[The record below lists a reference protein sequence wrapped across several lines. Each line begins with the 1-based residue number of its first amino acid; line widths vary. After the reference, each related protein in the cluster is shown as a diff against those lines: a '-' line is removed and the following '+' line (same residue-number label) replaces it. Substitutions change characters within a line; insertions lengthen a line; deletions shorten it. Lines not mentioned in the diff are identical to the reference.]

1 MGTKSL
7 LMAMAALTIAGCSQ
21 NEVTEINPDADRTI
35 GLDVYTGVQT
45 RGTETTTS
53 TLKEADAGF
62 GIFAYKTS
70 KEGWDSEKASTT
82 PDFMYN
88 EHATWTSGSWG
99 YASLRFWPTNDDK
112 ITFFAYAPYESNP
125 GEGTDQKIILSAQS
139 DKEAPKITFEVKTS
153 NNWKDMVDLVTD
165 CRTTIKDLTSESN
178 VGNKGTV
185 QFKFSHVLTQIA
197 NVKVKP
203 DVNLGAETRIF
214 VTGLKLSPGSG
225 ILYNKAVYDFGT
237 DAWNAISPSAS
248 YFSAEQDLSEFV
260 NRTGID
266 QWGYKKSA
274 VDVSSNTDATALFS
288 EKEAL
293 YFIPVNNQNGTAK
306 EGDLSLKI
314 SYDVVTKVNDSSNL
328 TSTVTDK
335 EVKLPQGTFK
345 KGTQHTYVLTIKM
358 NAISIAVDDNMTGW
372 RILPYRILCI
382 TSLWKNNRMR
392 EHGLIVRS
400 SFGRTIP
407 PRIKSVS
414 LLMPLT

>member
-62 GIFAYKTS
+62 GILPIKQARKDGIVRKRVQHPILCIMNMLHGLPVVGVCFSA
-70 KEGWDSEKASTT
+70 
-82 PDFMYN
+82 
-88 EHATWTSGSWG
+88 
-99 YASLRFWPTNDDK
+99 FWPTNDDK

-165 CRTTIKDLTSESN
+165 CRTAIKDLTSESN

-237 DAWNAISPSAS
+237 DA
-248 YFSAEQDLSEFV
+248 
-260 NRTGID
+260 
-266 QWGYKKSA
+266 
-274 VDVSSNTDATALFS
+274 
-288 EKEAL
+288 
-293 YFIPVNNQNGTAK
+293 
-306 EGDLSLKI
+306 
-314 SYDVVTKVNDSSNL
+314 
-328 TSTVTDK
+328 
-335 EVKLPQGTFK
+335 
-345 KGTQHTYVLTIKM
+345 
-358 NAISIAVDDNMTGW
+358 
-372 RILPYRILCI
+372 
-382 TSLWKNNRMR
+382 
-392 EHGLIVRS
+392 
-400 SFGRTIP
+400 
-407 PRIKSVS
+407 
-414 LLMPLT
+414 